1 MLKLFKLKPHN
12 HDGYSYGYYNEFVI
26 AANSIPEA
34 LEVMY
39 KQVSPEKDVIPY
51 YLRSSNIKIETLGII
66 ELEKGVLP
74 LIAYDYYS
82 GD

>member
-1 MLKLFKLKPHN
+1 MLKLFRLTPNDH
-12 HDGYSYGYYNEFVI
+12 GAYSYGYYNEFVI

-34 LEVMY
+34 LELMY
-39 KQVSPEKDVIPY
+39 KKVSPEKDVIPY
-51 YLRSSNIKIETLGII
+51 YLRSSNIKIETLGTI